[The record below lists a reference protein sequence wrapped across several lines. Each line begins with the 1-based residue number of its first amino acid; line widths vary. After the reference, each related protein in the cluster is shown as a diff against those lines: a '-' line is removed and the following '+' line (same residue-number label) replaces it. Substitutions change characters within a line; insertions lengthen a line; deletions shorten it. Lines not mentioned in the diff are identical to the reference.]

1 MEYIM
6 TTVTEIK
13 SMKLSKET
21 IEILKNFASIN
32 SNILVNPGDTITT
45 ISPVKNVLAEAKVP
59 ESFPIQFGL
68 WDLNKFLGVVSLFQD
83 PEFVFDEKF
92 LTVYNKNSS
101 VKFFYSEAKLLTAPT
116 KKIQMPEVVVNF
128 ELKQKDFSELMK
140 AAAVLQLPDICV
152 RSSGNKI
159 EMVVLD
165 KKDTTSNSYSI
176 DVGNNINGATFTMY
190 MKAENLKLI
199 PGDYDIGIGQKVV
212 SRFVSKN
219 RYLTYWIA
227 LETESSY
234 EA

>member
-1 MEYIM
+1 MS
-6 TTVTEIK
+6 TVTEIK

-21 IEILKNFASIN
+21 IEVLKNFSSIN
-32 SNILVNPGDTITT
+32 SNILVNPGDVLTT
-45 ISPVKNVLAEAKVP
+45 VSPVKNVLAEAKIP
-59 ESFPIQFGL
+59 EAFPIQFGL
-68 WDLNKFLGVVSLFQD
+68 WDLTKFLGVISLFQD
-83 PEFVFDEKF
+83 PEFVFDEKHV
-92 LTVYNKNSS
+92 TIYNKNSS
-101 VKFFYSEAKLLTAPT
+101 VKFFYSEPKLLTAPT
-116 KKIQMPEVVVNF
+116 KKIQMPDVVVNF

-152 RSSGNKI
+152 RSNDDKI

-176 DVGNNINGATFTMY
+176 VVGDNTNNATFTFY

-199 PGDYDIGIGQKVV
+199 PGDYDVGIGEKVV

-227 LETESSY
+227 LEIESSY

>member
-1 MEYIM
+1 MEYMM

-21 IEILKNFASIN
+21 IEVLKNFASIN
-32 SNILVNPGDTITT
+32 SNILVNPGDTLTT
-45 ISPVKNVLAEAKVP
+45 VSPVKNVLAEAKVP

-92 LTVYNKNSS
+92 ATIYNKNSS
-101 VKFFYSEAKLLTAPT
+101 VKFFYSEPKLLTAPT

-152 RSSGNKI
+152 RSNEDKI

-176 DVGNNINGATFTMY
+176 VVGDNTDNASFNMY
-190 MKAENLKLI
+190 MKAENMKLI
-199 PGDYDIGIGQKVV
+199 PGDYDVGISEKVV

-227 LETESSY
+227 LETESTY